1 MSAVSPEALVAAR
14 TGRHCLALPSNRLGL
29 YLALRHWCAPGQR
42 LLMSPI
48 SADEIL
54 FLVLAAGLRPVIAP
68 LSPDDGNIDV
78 DAVDLDLVDAVLTT
92 NLYGLPDRV
101 TAFTGKTVIED
112 VAHAMETTVEDRP
125 LGTFGVAG
133 VFSLSKHAGAGSGG
147 VLAVEHRA
155 DLRALEA
162 ERDRL
167 LQPRVLAAEIRT
179 VLASVVKHTAVR
191 LNLVR
196 PALRVMRALG
206 MEERR
211 EGHRIAP
218 RPENLVTALK
228 QVPELPPFDTW
239 VQADLHDYRA
249 RRGRISRWY
258 QSRRLRALPGQ
269 RARRI
274 AGVAALAELPTVA
287 GAVRRRL
294 DQPLF
299 RVPLLVA
306 DREAAIV
313 ELERHGVATGYLY
326 DPPYDDYLP
335 DFTDPSPE
343 PEVARWWG
351 RHVLPVDPLYAHR
364 ALPVV
369 GDLPPAPPPPAPR
382 TARPARR
389 RPTPLV

>member
-1 MSAVSPEALVAAR
+1 MAAR
-14 TGRHCLALPSNRLGL
+14 TGRRCLAVPSNRLGL
-29 YLALRHWCAPGQR
+29 YLALRHWCLPGQR

-78 DAVDLDLVDAVLTT
+78 DAVDLDMVDAVLTT

-101 TAFTGKTVIED
+101 AAFAGKILIED
-112 VAHAMETTVEDRP
+112 VAHAMETTAGGRP
-125 LGTFGVAG
+125 LGTFGAAG

-147 VLAVEHRA
+147 VVAVEDEA

-167 LQPRVLAAEIRT
+167 LQPRALAAEIRS
-179 VLASVVKHTAVR
+179 VLTSVARHTAVR

-196 PALRVMRALG
+196 PALWTMRALG
-206 MEERR
+206 MEEER
-211 EGHRIAP
+211 EGHRIAT
-218 RPENLVTALK
+218 RPDELAVAMK
-228 QVPELPPFDTW
+228 RVPELPPFDSW
-239 VQADLHDYRA
+239 VRADLHDYRT
-249 RRGRISRWY
+249 RRSRVSRRY

-269 RARRI
+269 RERRI
-274 AGVAALAELPTVA
+274 AGVRTLAELPTVA
-287 GAVRRRL
+287 GAVREHL

-306 DREAAIV
+306 DRDAAIAA
-313 ELERHGVATGYLY
+313 LERHGVATGYLY
-326 DPPYDDYLP
+326 APPYDDYLP
-335 DFTDPSPE
+335 GFVEPSPE

-351 RHVLPVDPLYAHR
+351 RHALPVDPFYAHR
-364 ALPVV
+364 AMPVV
-369 GDLPPAPPPPAPR
+369 RDLPQAPPPPAAR
-382 TARPARR
+382 TGRSVPPARR
-389 RPTPLV
+389 PPV

>member
-1 MSAVSPEALVAAR
+1 MSPEGLVAAR

-29 YLALRHWCAPGQR
+29 YLALRHWCLPGQR

-78 DAVDLDLVDAVLTT
+78 GAVDLDLVDAVLTT

-101 TAFTGKTVIED
+101 TAFAGKTVIED
-112 VAHAMETTVEDRP
+112 VAHAMETTVEGRQ

-147 VLAVEHRA
+147 VIAVEHEE

-167 LQPRVLAAEIRT
+167 LQPRVLAAEIRS
-179 VLASVVKHTAVR
+179 VLTSVARHTAVR

-196 PALRVMRALG
+196 PALWAMRALG
-206 MEERR
+206 MEEER

-218 RPENLVTALK
+218 RPGDLDEALK
-228 QVPELPPFDTW
+228 HVPELPPFDSW

-249 RRGRISRWY
+249 RRGGLSRLY
-258 QSRRLRALPGQ
+258 QARRLRTLPGQ

-274 AGVAALAELPTVA
+274 AGVRALAELPTVA
-287 GAVRRRL
+287 GAVHRHL

-306 DREAAIV
+306 DREAAIA
-313 ELERHGVATGYLY
+313 ELERRGVSTGYLY

-335 DFTDPSPE
+335 GFVELSPE

-351 RHVLPVDPLYAHR
+351 RHALPVDPFYAHR

-369 GDLPPAPPPPAPR
+369 RELAAAPPPPGDRAVR
-382 TARPARR
+382 SARR
-389 RPTPLV
+389 PSTPPA

>member
-1 MSAVSPEALVAAR
+1 MSPEGLVAAQ

-29 YLALRHWCAPGQR
+29 YLALRHWCLPGQR

-68 LSPDDGNIDV
+68 LSPEDGNIDV
-78 DAVDLDLVDAVLTT
+78 DAVDLGLVDAVLTT

-101 TAFTGKTVIED
+101 AAFTGKILIED
-112 VAHAMETTVEDRP
+112 VAHAMETTVEGRP

-147 VLAVEHRA
+147 VIAVEHES

-162 ERDRL
+162 ARDRL
-167 LQPRVLAAEIRT
+167 LEPRALMAEIRS
-179 VLASVVKHTAVR
+179 VLASAAKHTAVR
-191 LNLVR
+191 FNLVR

-206 MEERR
+206 MEEER

-218 RPENLVTALK
+218 RPDDLARALK
-228 QVPELPPFDTW
+228 QVPELPPFDSW

-249 RRGRISRWY
+249 RRGGVSLRY

-269 RARRI
+269 RARRT
-274 AGVAALAELPTVA
+274 AGVRELAELPTVA
-287 GAVRRRL
+287 GAVRNNL

-306 DREAAIV
+306 DREAAIA
-313 ELERHGVATGYLY
+313 ELERRGVATGYLY

-335 DFTDPSPE
+335 GFVEPSPE

-351 RHVLPVDPLYAHR
+351 RHALPVDPFYAHR

-369 GDLPPAPPPPAPR
+369 RDLPPAPPPPA
-382 TARPARR
+382 AGSARR
-389 RPTPLV
+389 PPRPPA

>member
-1 MSAVSPEALVAAR
+1 MSPEGLMAAR
-14 TGRHCLALPSNRLGL
+14 TGRHCLAVPSNRLGL
-29 YLALRHWCAPGQR
+29 YLALRHWCLPGQR

-68 LSPDDGNIDV
+68 LSPEDGNIDV
-78 DAVDLDLVDAVLTT
+78 DAVDLGLVDAVLTT

-101 TAFTGKTVIED
+101 AAFAGKTLIED
-112 VAHAMETTVEDRP
+112 VAHAMETTVGGRP

-147 VLAVEHRA
+147 VVAVEDEA

-167 LQPRVLAAEIRT
+167 LRPRAPVAELRSVLTSAAR
-179 VLASVVKHTAVR
+179 HTAVR

-196 PALRVMRALG
+196 PALRAMRALG
-206 MEERR
+206 MEEER
-211 EGHRIAP
+211 EGHRIAT
-218 RPENLVTALK
+218 RPDELAVAMK
-228 QVPELPPFDTW
+228 QVPELPPFDSW
-239 VQADLHDYRA
+239 VQADLHDYRV
-249 RRGRISRWY
+249 RRGWISRRY
-258 QSRRLRALPGQ
+258 QSRRLGALPGQ
-269 RARRI
+269 RTRRV
-274 AGVAALAELPTVA
+274 AGVRALAELPTVA
-287 GAVRRRL
+287 GAVRGHL

-306 DREAAIV
+306 DREAAIAA
-313 ELERHGVATGYLY
+313 LERHGVATGYLY

-335 DFTDPSPE
+335 GFVEPSAE

-351 RHVLPVDPLYAHR
+351 RHALPVDPFYAHR
-364 ALPVV
+364 AMPVIR
-369 GDLPPAPPPPAPR
+369 DLPPAPPPPRTGRSAPR
-382 TARPARR
+382 PPRPLA
-389 RPTPLV
+389 